1 MDPEFGGITRR
12 KRLGVAVIGSGRI
25 GSLRARLAARHP
37 AVDFLAVS
45 DVSVESAR
53 ALADRSGAHF
63 HTTDNLE
70 AISRPE
76 VNAVIVSTPEHE
88 HVEPVC
94 QALALGKP
102 VLMEKPLGLTLADAD
117 RIIETVEKTRGNLRV
132 GYIRRFKRCFARA
145 KQQVLDGHLGRISG
159 GTARV
164 YNTRAQA
171 FEILKRNPEATPVL
185 DVLTYFVDLM
195 LWFNEGNP
203 PIEVIGRAQHGIFKQ
218 AGYDVHDVTWAIVT
232 LADGAVINLGISYA
246 LPARYPILGQS
257 DRVELLGSDGT
268 MIIDD
273 DHHEHSLYS
282 EKGLGHAY
290 VPGHNINFAFSGSNP
305 SGDWALGDYWGPLGT
320 ETRSWLDHLVTG
332 QPIVH
337 ATPREARLVLETTIA
352 IQRSVDTGERVRLP
366 LEI

>member
-1 MDPEFGGITRR
+1 MKR
-12 KRLGVAVIGSGRI
+12 KELGVAVIGSGRI
-25 GSLRARLAARHP
+25 GSLRARLAAKHP
-37 AVDFLAVS
+37 AVHFLAVS
-45 DVSVESAR
+45 DIDKEAAR
-53 ALADRSGAHF
+53 ALAERTQADAYS
-63 HTTDNLE
+63 TDNLE
-70 AISRPE
+70 MISRPE

-94 QALALGKP
+94 QALELGKP

-117 RIIETVEKTRGNLRV
+117 QILATVEKTRGDLRV

-145 KQQVLDGHLGRISG
+145 KQQVLDGHLGTICG

-171 FEILKRNPEATPVL
+171 MEILKRNPEATPVV

-195 LWFNEGNP
+195 LWFNEGNAP
-203 PIEVIGRAQHGIFKQ
+203 VEVVGRAQHGIFRK
-218 AGYDVHDVTWAIVT
+218 AGYNVHDLTWAILT

-246 LPARYPILGQS
+246 LPAKYPILGQS

-273 DHHEHSLYS
+273 DHRDHILYT
-282 EKGLGHAY
+282 EQGVGHAY
-290 VPGHNINFAFSGSNP
+290 VPGHKINLAFSGSNP
-305 SGDWALGDYWGPLGT
+305 SGDWALGDYWGPLGN

-332 QPIVH
+332 AAIPH
-337 ATPREARLVLETTIA
+337 ATPKEARTVLETTIA
-352 IQRSVDTGERVRLP
+352 IERSVASGKSVRLP
-366 LEI
+366 LET

>member
-1 MDPEFGGITRR
+1 MQR
-12 KRLGVAVIGSGRI
+12 KALGVAVIGSGRI
-25 GSLRARLAARHP
+25 GTLRARLAARHP
-37 AVDFLAVS
+37 SVQFLAVS
-45 DVSVESAR
+45 DRDAGRAR
-53 ALADRSGAHF
+53 ALAERAGADVHS
-63 HTTDNLE
+63 TNNLE
-70 AISRPE
+70 IISRPE
-76 VNAVIVSTPEHE
+76 VNAVIVSTSEHE

-94 QALALGKP
+94 QALELGKP
-102 VLMEKPLGLTLADAD
+102 VLMEKPLGLTLRDAD
-117 RIIETVEKTRGNLRV
+117 QILDTVARTGGNLRI

-145 KQQVLDGHLGRISG
+145 KQQVLDGHLGTICG

-171 FEILKRNPEATPVL
+171 FEILKRNPEATPVI

-203 PIEVIGRAQHGIFKQ
+203 PVEVVGRGQMGVFRK
-218 AGYDVHDVTWAIVT
+218 AGFDIHDVTWAIVT

-257 DRVELLGSDGT
+257 DRVELLGSEGT

-273 DHHEHSLYS
+273 DHRDHLLYT

-290 VPGHNINFAFSGSNP
+290 VPDHRIHLAFSGSNP
-305 SGDWALGDYWGPLGT
+305 SGDWAIGDYWGPLGN

-332 QPIVH
+332 NPVPH
-337 ATPREARLVLETTIA
+337 ATPDEARRVLETTIA
-352 IQRSVDTGERVRLP
+352 IERSVKTGERVRLP
-366 LEI
+366 LEL

>member
-1 MDPEFGGITRR
+1 MERKIRR
-12 KRLGVAVIGSGRI
+12 SELGVAVIGSGRI

-37 AVDFLAVS
+37 SVRFLAVS
-45 DVSVESAR
+45 DIDAANAKSLAERAGASVWS
-53 ALADRSGAHF
+53 
-63 HTTDNLE
+63 TDNY
-70 AISRPE
+70 AMISRPE

-94 QALALGKP
+94 QALELGKP

-117 RIIETVEKTRGNLRV
+117 QILATVEKTGGDLRI

-145 KQQVLDGHLGRISG
+145 KQQVLDGHLGTICG

-171 FEILKRNPEATPVL
+171 MEILKRNPEATPVV

-203 PIEVIGRAQHGIFKQ
+203 PVEAVARAQHGVFKK
-218 AGYDVHDVTWAIVT
+218 AGFDVHDVTWAIVT

-246 LPARYPILGQS
+246 LPAGYPILGQA

-268 MIIDD
+268 IMIDD
-273 DHHEHSLYS
+273 DHREHILYT
-282 EKGLGHAY
+282 EKGVGHAY
-290 VPGHNINFAFSGSNP
+290 VPGHSINLAFSGSNP
-305 SGDWALGDYWGPLGT
+305 SGDWALDEYWGPLGN
-320 ETRSWLDHLVTG
+320 ETRQWLDHLVTG
-332 QPIVH
+332 RPTAH
-337 ATPREARLVLETTIA
+337 ATPGEARRVLETTLA
-352 IQRSVDTGERVRLP
+352 IQRSVMCGGKPVRLP
-366 LEI
+366 LET

>member
-1 MDPEFGGITRR
+1 MKR
-12 KRLGVAVIGSGRI
+12 KELGVAVIGSGRI
-25 GSLRARLAARHP
+25 GSLRARLAAKHP
-37 AVDFLAVS
+37 AVHFLAVS
-45 DVSVESAR
+45 DLNRDSAR
-53 ALADRSGAHF
+53 ALAELTQADVYS
-63 HTTDNLE
+63 TNNLE
-70 AISRPE
+70 MISRPE

-94 QALALGKP
+94 QALELGKP

-117 RIIETVEKTRGNLRV
+117 QILATVEKTRGDLRI

-145 KQQVLDGHLGRISG
+145 KQQVLDGHLGTICG

-171 FEILKRNPEATPVL
+171 FEILKRNPEATPVV

-203 PIEVIGRAQHGIFKQ
+203 PVEVVGRAQHGIFKK
-218 AGYDVHDVTWAIVT
+218 AGYNVHDLTWAILT

-246 LPARYPILGQS
+246 LPAKYPILGQS

-273 DHHEHSLYS
+273 DHRDHMLYS
-282 EKGLGHAY
+282 EKGVGHAY

-305 SGDWALGDYWGPLGT
+305 SGDWALGDYWGPLGN

-332 QPIVH
+332 SPIPH
-337 ATPREARLVLETTIA
+337 ATPKEARTVLETTIA
-352 IQRSVDTGERVRLP
+352 IERSVVSGERVRLP
-366 LEI
+366 LET

>member
-1 MDPEFGGITRR
+1 MKRKQLGI
-12 KRLGVAVIGSGRI
+12 AVIGSGRI

-37 AVDFLAVS
+37 SVHFLAVS
-45 DVSVESAR
+45 DINEANAR
-53 ALADRSGAHF
+53 SLAEKAGADVWS
-63 HTTDNLE
+63 TDNLE
-70 AISRPE
+70 MISRPE

-94 QALALGKP
+94 QALELGKP

-117 RIIETVEKTRGNLRV
+117 RIIDAVEKTKGDLRI

-145 KQQVLDGHLGRISG
+145 KQQVLDGHLGKIAG

-171 FEILKRNPEATPVL
+171 FEILKRNPEATPVV

-203 PIEVIGRAQHGIFKQ
+203 PVEVMGRGQHGIFKK
-218 AGYDVHDVTWAIVT
+218 AGYDVHDLTWAIVT

-246 LPARYPILGQS
+246 LPAHYPTLGQS

-268 MIIDD
+268 IIIDD
-273 DHHEHSLYS
+273 DHREHILYS
-282 EKGLGHAY
+282 EKGIGHAY
-290 VPGHNINFAFSGSNP
+290 VPGHKIHFAFSGSNP
-305 SGDWALGDYWGPLGT
+305 SGDWALDEYWGPLGN
-320 ETRSWLDHLVTG
+320 ETRQWLDHLVTG
-332 QPIVH
+332 RPVVL
-337 ATPREARLVLETTIA
+337 ATPKEARLVLETTIA
-352 IQRSVDTGERVRLP
+352 IQRSVEAGGERVRLP

>member
-1 MDPEFGGITRR
+1 MKR
-12 KRLGVAVIGSGRI
+12 KELGVAVIGSGRI

-37 AVDFLAVS
+37 AVGFLAVS
-45 DVSVESAR
+45 DIDPARAR
-53 ALADRSGAHF
+53 ALAELTGADF
-63 HTTDNLE
+63 HSTNNDE
-70 AISRPE
+70 VIARPE

-88 HVEPVC
+88 HVAPVC
-94 QALALGKP
+94 KALELGKP

-117 RIIETVEKTRGNLRV
+117 AILDTVEGTGGNLRV

-145 KQQVLDGHLGRISG
+145 KEQVLQGHLGRVVG

-171 FEILKRNPEATPVL
+171 LEILKRNPEATPVV

-195 LWFNEGNP
+195 LWFLEGNP
-203 PIEVIGRAQHGIFKQ
+203 PVEVVARGQTGIFKE
-218 AGYDVHDVTWAIVT
+218 AGYSVHDVTWAIVT

-257 DRVELLGSDGT
+257 DRVELLGTEGT

-273 DHHEHSLYS
+273 DHRDHILYT
-282 EKGLGHAY
+282 EKGIGHAY
-290 VPGHNINFAFSGSNP
+290 VPGHKIHMAFSGSNP
-305 SGDWALGDYWGPLGT
+305 SGDWAIGDYWGPLGN

-332 QPIVH
+332 NPIPH
-337 ATPREARLVLETTIA
+337 ATPTQARLTLETTVA
-352 IQRSVDTGERVRLP
+352 IERAVATGQSVRLP
-366 LEI
+366 IEA

>member
-1 MDPEFGGITRR
+1 MER
-12 KRLGVAVIGSGRI
+12 KRLGVAVIGAGRI
-25 GSLRARLAARHP
+25 GSLRARLAAQHP

-45 DVSVESAR
+45 DIDLANAR
-53 ALADRSGAHF
+53 KLADQTKADFYSAS
-63 HTTDNLE
+63 NLE

-76 VNAVIVSTPEHE
+76 VNAVFVSTPEHE

-94 QALALGKP
+94 QALELGKP

-117 RIIETVEKTRGNLRV
+117 QILATVARTRGNLRV

-145 KQQVLDGHLGRISG
+145 KQQVLDGHLGKICG

-171 FEILKRNPEATPVL
+171 FEILKRNPEATPVV

-203 PIEVIGRAQHGIFKQ
+203 PVEVVGRAQHGIFRQ

-246 LPARYPILGQS
+246 LPARYPIVGQS

-273 DHHEHSLYS
+273 DHRDHMLYS
-282 EKGLGHAY
+282 EQGVGHAY
-290 VPGHNINFAFSGSNP
+290 VPGHKINFSFTGSNP
-305 SGDWALGDYWGPLGT
+305 SGDWALGDYWGPLGN
-320 ETRSWLDHLVTG
+320 ETRLWLDHLVTDR
-332 QPIVH
+332 PIVH
-337 ATPREARLVLETTIA
+337 ATPQEARRVLETTIA
-352 IQRSVDTGERVRLP
+352 IQRSVASGERVRLP
-366 LEI
+366 LET

>member
-1 MDPEFGGITRR
+1 MAGAR
-12 KRLGVAVIGSGRI
+12 KKRGELGVAVIGSGRI

-37 AVDFLAVS
+37 SVGFLAVS
-45 DVSVESAR
+45 DINEASAK
-53 ALADRSGAHF
+53 ALADKAGADAWS
-63 HTTDNLE
+63 TDNY
-70 AISRPE
+70 AMISRPE

-94 QALALGKP
+94 QALELGKP

-117 RIIETVEKTRGNLRV
+117 QILATVEKTKGDLRI

-145 KQQVLDGHLGRISG
+145 KQQVLDGHLGKIAG

-171 FEILKRNPEATPVL
+171 FEILKRNPEATPVV

-203 PIEVIGRAQHGIFKQ
+203 PLEVVGRAQHGIFKK
-218 AGYDVHDVTWAIVT
+218 AGYDVHDLTWAIVT

-246 LPARYPILGQS
+246 LPAQYPTLGQS

-268 MIIDD
+268 IIIDD
-273 DHHEHSLYS
+273 DHREHILYS
-282 EKGLGHAY
+282 EKGIGHAY
-290 VPGHNINFAFSGSNP
+290 VPGHKIHLAFSGSNP
-305 SGDWALGDYWGPLGT
+305 SGDWALDEYWGPLGN
-320 ETRSWLDHLVTG
+320 ETRQWLDHLVTG
-332 QPIVH
+332 RPVAH
-337 ATPREARLVLETTIA
+337 ATPKEARLVLETTIA
-352 IQRSVDTGERVRLP
+352 IQRSVESGGERVRLP
-366 LEI
+366 LET